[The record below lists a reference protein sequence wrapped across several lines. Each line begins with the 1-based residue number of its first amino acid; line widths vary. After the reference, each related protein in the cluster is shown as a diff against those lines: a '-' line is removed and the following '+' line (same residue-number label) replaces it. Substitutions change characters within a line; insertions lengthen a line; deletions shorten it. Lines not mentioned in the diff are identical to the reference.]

1 MGEWEDR
8 GEGGRNGK
16 CRERMGGMGSVGK
29 GCEEWEDR
37 GEGGGM
43 GSVGEGWEE
52 WEDRGVGGGM
62 GSVGEDG
69 RNGKTG
75 ERVGEWEV

>member
-52 WEDRGVGGGM
+52 WEV
-62 GSVGEDG
+62 
-69 RNGKTG
+69 
-75 ERVGEWEV
+75 